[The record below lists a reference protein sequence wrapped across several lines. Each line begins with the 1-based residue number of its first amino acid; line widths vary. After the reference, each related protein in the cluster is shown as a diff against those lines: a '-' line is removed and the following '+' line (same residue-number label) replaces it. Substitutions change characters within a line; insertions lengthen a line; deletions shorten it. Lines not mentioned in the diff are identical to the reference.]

1 MSGLDRDDPNNACQ
15 GVKVSLEIFGEILNM
30 FKLRLPTHI
39 CIIPHT
45 LILQD
50 TFKKAQRNFY
60 IKYGDLPV
68 WAGAKEA
75 FFKQKH
81 RMVWERRHGPN
92 TMEAKKER
100 LAGINA
106 ESSDGE

>member
-1 MSGLDRDDPNNACQ
+1 M
-15 GVKVSLEIFGEILNM
+15 
-30 FKLRLPTHI
+30 

-50 TFKKAQRNFY
+50 TFRKAQRNFY

-81 RMVWERRHGPN
+81 RMVWERRHGEN
-92 TMEAKKER
+92 TLAAKRAR
-100 LAGINA
+100 LEGR
-106 ESSDGE
+106 SSEVE